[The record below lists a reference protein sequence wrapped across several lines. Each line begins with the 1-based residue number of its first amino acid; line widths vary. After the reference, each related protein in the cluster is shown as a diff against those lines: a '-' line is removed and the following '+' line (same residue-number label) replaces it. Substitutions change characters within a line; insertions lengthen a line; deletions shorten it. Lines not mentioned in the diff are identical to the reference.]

1 MQLKNVFAYY
11 KNPNFNHRYT
21 VWLRNLQSEDVSR
34 LLAQVSNR
42 MFSTYHFGVSK
53 FCIRSGARFNK
64 KRNAGFR
71 NHFPYENK
79 NNLEFLGMFGSL
91 ATTVSSFMFWYH
103 FRNRQI
109 LLLDIQKVAVPR
121 KNVNLR
127 HMFLDWSKQLF
138 WYQTSKIMFRVK
150 AIYSNIRWWH

>member
-1 MQLKNVFAYY
+1 MQLKNVFAYH

-21 VWLRNLQSEDVSR
+21 VWLRNLQREDVSR

-42 MFSTYHFGVSK
+42 MFRTYFIGVSK
-53 FCIRSGARFNK
+53 FWIRSGARFNK
-64 KRNAGFR
+64 KRNDGFR
-71 NHFPYENK
+71 KHFPYENE

-103 FRNRQI
+103 FQNRQI

-121 KNVNLR
+121 KKSI
-127 HMFLDWSKQLF
+127 LDICF
-138 WYQTSKIMFRVK
+138 WTGQNNYFDIFRRRK
-150 AIYSNIRWWH
+150 L

>member
-1 MQLKNVFAYY
+1 MYLHTTKI
-11 KNPNFNHRYT
+11 RILIT
-21 VWLRNLQSEDVSR
+21 VIQSDYVISNARMFSR

-121 KNVNLR
+121 KTSILDICFWTGQNNYFDIRRRKLCLGLR
-127 HMFLDWSKQLF
+127 LWN
-138 WYQTSKIMFRVK
+138 
-150 AIYSNIRWWH
+150 SNIRWWH

>member
-1 MQLKNVFAYY
+1 MYLHTTKI
-11 KNPNFNHRYT
+11 RILIT
-21 VWLRNLQSEDVSR
+21 VIQSDYVISNARMFSR